1 MMNWKLIFQLSF
13 FGLIMAFGTVSLIP
27 EKTEWIFWLV
37 IFVFCAVVIA
47 RSAGGKYFL
56 HGFALSI
63 FNSIWITA
71 SHVIFFSSYF
81 SHHPDM
87 APANMGLPV
96 YFASHPRLA
105 MVLLALPFG
114 IVFGVFQGLF
124 AFIAS
129 KLVKPETRRR

>member
-1 MMNWKLIFQLSF
+1 MNWKLIFQLSF

-37 IFVFCAVVIA
+37 IFAFCAVVIA

-56 HGFALSI
+56 YGFALSI
-63 FNSIWITA
+63 FNSIWITVV
-71 SHVIFFSSYF
+71 HTLFFNSYV

-87 APANMGLPV
+87 SPANMGLPV

-129 KLVKPETRRR
+129 KLVRPETRRR